1 MEARAK
7 TEAINRLRSI
17 AGHVRGIE
25 RMLEDDTYCIDVM
38 KQVIAVQAALG
49 KLNEF
54 ILQSHLNTC
63 VIAAVK
69 GNDPQARDRVL
80 SEITDVFEMTRKV

>member
-63 VIAAVK
+63 VIAVVK
-69 GNDPQARDRVL
+69 GDDPQARDRVL

>member
-25 RMLEDDTYCIDVM
+25 RMLEEDTYCIDVM
-38 KQVIAVQAALG
+38 KQVLAVQAALG
-49 KLNEF
+49 RLNEF
-54 ILQSHLNTC
+54 ILETHLNTC
-63 VIAAVK
+63 VIDAIK
-69 GNDPQARDRVL
+69 GSDPQARERVL
-80 SEITDVFEMTRKV
+80 DEIADVFHMTRKV

>member
-25 RMLEDDTYCIDVM
+25 RMLEEDTYCIDVM
-38 KQVIAVQAALG
+38 KQVLAVQAALG
-49 KLNEF
+49 RLNEF
-54 ILQSHLNTC
+54 ILENHLNTC
-63 VIAAVK
+63 VIDAIK
-69 GNDPQARDRVL
+69 SGDPQARERVL
-80 SEITDVFEMTRKV
+80 DEIADVFHMTRKV

>member
-25 RMLEDDTYCIDVM
+25 RMLEEDTYCIDVM
-38 KQVIAVQAALG
+38 KQVLAVQAALG
-49 KLNEF
+49 RLNEF
-54 ILQSHLNTC
+54 ILENHLNTC
-63 VIAAVK
+63 VIDAIK
-69 GNDPQARDRVL
+69 SGDPQARERVL
-80 SEITDVFEMTRKV
+80 DEIADVFQMTRKV

>member
-25 RMLEDDTYCIDVM
+25 RMLEEDTYCIDVM
-38 KQVIAVQAALG
+38 KQVLAVQAALG
-49 KLNEF
+49 RLNEF
-54 ILQSHLNTC
+54 ILETHLNTC
-63 VIAAVK
+63 VIDAIK
-69 GNDPQARDRVL
+69 SGDPQARERVL
-80 SEITDVFEMTRKV
+80 DEIADVFHMTRKV

>member
-69 GNDPQARDRVL
+69 GDDPQARERVL